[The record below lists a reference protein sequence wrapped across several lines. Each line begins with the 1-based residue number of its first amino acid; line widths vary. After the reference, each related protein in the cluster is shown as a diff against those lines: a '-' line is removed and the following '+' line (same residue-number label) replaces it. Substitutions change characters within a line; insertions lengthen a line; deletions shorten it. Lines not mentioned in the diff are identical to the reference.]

1 MHIVFTEEEKIYIN
15 MNFLNWEIKKD
26 CPKHLKKSI
35 IEKIELIKRS
45 DKNNYL

>member
-26 CPKHLKKSI
+26 CPNNLKKSI